1 MSWTTVDGWNGR
13 VWVSVSGKRTF
24 YIRQMRDGKHWDVST
39 KCSTMR
45 AAQKELERFEQD
57 PTSYRP
63 LGAGAQLV
71 LNDDLIDTYAK
82 WCLEHTEATDPRWL
96 EAKKRYLRWWKD
108 QLDYRALPSVK
119 LSLILAKLDGQV
131 ARADRIKALKHLFSW
146 LRQTD
151 RISAAGDPTLDALP
165 VPQSKPEQDTSGES
179 KVISE
184 EDFRA
189 VLPLL
194 DSVIADLCR
203 VMAGTGCHLSEAL
216 RLMDSGRIESRP
228 EPALPVL
235 CVRHKGGHIHRVE
248 VTKPIAEAA
257 GRVIGKPVLARSTV
271 YHAIERACDAAGVER
286 WSPGRFRH
294 TFATNAV
301 SRGVPAH
308 SVALALGHRG
318 SPTTLRW
325 YATTAIAP
333 RVAGGYE

>member
-131 ARADRIKALKHLFSW
+131 ARADRIKALIVQG
-146 LRQTD
+146 R
-151 RISAAGDPTLDALP
+151 DPDDPGRYA
-165 VPQSKPEQDTSGES
+165 S
-179 KVISE
+179 
-184 EDFRA
+184 R
-189 VLPLL
+189 
-194 DSVIADLCR
+194 
-203 VMAGTGCHLSEAL
+203 SEAYWAVICAMVRASCTDEQMMGVSL
-216 RLMDSGRIESRP
+216 DP
-228 EPALPVL
+228 DFKCPTKVL
-235 CVRHKGGHIHRVE
+235 E
-248 VTKPIAEAA
+248 
-257 GRVIGKPVLARSTV
+257 
-271 YHAIERACDAAGVER
+271 
-286 WSPGRFRH
+286 
-294 TFATNAV
+294 
-301 SRGVPAH
+301 
-308 SVALALGHRG
+308 
-318 SPTTLRW
+318 
-325 YATTAIAP
+325 
-333 RVAGGYE
+333 